1 MDSVPEITLL
11 YDGGCPLCS
20 KEIEFLK
27 RRDGRSGRVA
37 FDDIWDRSFD
47 ASLYGLEREVL
58 MARMHGVLADGSVV
72 EGLEVFRRAYRAVG
86 LGWLL
91 APTGWIG
98 LRRIADWAY
107 RVFARYRLK
116 LRCRDG
122 CEIGQHR
129 PELMDESKA
138 STQP

>member
-1 MDSVPEITLL
+1 VDSVPEITLL

-20 KEIEFLK
+20 KEIEYLK
-27 RRDGRSGRVA
+27 RRAGRSGRIG
-37 FDDIWDRSFD
+37 FDDIWGPSFD
-47 ASLYGLEREVL
+47 ASLYGLKPEVL
-58 MARMHGVLADGSVV
+58 MARMHGVLADGTVV

-107 RVFARYRLK
+107 GVFARYRLQR
-116 LRCRDG
+116 RCAEG
-122 CEIGQHR
+122 CEIGQNR
-129 PELMDESKA
+129 PELMDESEP
-138 STQP
+138 ST